1 MPYITRNKIK
11 NIVINITISIV
22 SVVFSIFLTEVVFY
36 FILKSHPSP
45 RTYTMRDKESYAPDS
60 ILGYVNKKNLEVKT
74 NMIVVG
80 PSKHDT
86 SLIYKAV
93 MRTDSLG
100 NRLIDILGMQNRKKY
115 AIFFGCS
122 FTFGVGVE
130 DTQTIPYC
138 FAKYD
143 TIFCVY
149 NFGVCGYGTQQMLAK
164 LEYTNLRKIIKQD
177 SGVCFYLYMYE
188 HPNRVIADMQTY
200 SWNQNMPYYGYKHN
214 RLFYYGT
221 FNRDRK
227 FLSGFYTLMGKSN
240 VIKYFKINF
249 PNKLKP
255 KHYKLTCDII
265 YKSYLEYRKQ
275 FHNDNFYVIIYPT
288 IHREI
293 LDYLQRYDIKVLDFS
308 ELFDANKDQY
318 AFKFD
323 THPTALAYKVF
334 TEHLVDTINKLERK

>member
-1 MPYITRNKIK
+1 
-11 NIVINITISIV
+11 
-22 SVVFSIFLTEVVFY
+22 
-36 FILKSHPSP
+36 
-45 RTYTMRDKESYAPDS
+45 MRDKESYAPDS